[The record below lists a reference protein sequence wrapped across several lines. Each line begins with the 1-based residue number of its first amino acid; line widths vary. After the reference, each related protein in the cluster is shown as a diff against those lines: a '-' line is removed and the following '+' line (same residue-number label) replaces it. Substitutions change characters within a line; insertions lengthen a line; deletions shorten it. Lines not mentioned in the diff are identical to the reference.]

1 MVKVSNIFKLMIFSA
16 FFISC
21 SSYQLASYYD
31 DSDGI
36 YSSNERGLDYE
47 VVFKDFADESLNINS
62 SEELDSGSLPWGANP
77 DSIEIVNNF
86 FPSF

>member
-47 VVFKDFADESLNINS
+47 VVFKDFADESLNIK
-62 SEELDSGSLPWGANP
+62 L
-77 DSIEIVNNF
+77 I
-86 FPSF
+86 